1 MENCNFLVQKGKKM
15 DIVINDC
22 HGGFS
27 LSDEAIVEL
36 YKRGSALVEV
46 TDVKAYYGG
55 GEGWEERL
63 KHDESSLFA
72 PFIYDGKVLSF
83 IDTDVARNNKDLVEI
98 VRNMGD
104 SASGKF
110 SKLAIV
116 SIPDDVEWV
125 VEEYDGAEWVAEAH
139 RVWHANEED

>member
-1 MENCNFLVQKGKKM
+1 M